1 MTEKQLRQKVV
12 AQARAWLGKK
22 ESDGSFRPIIDIY
35 NKIQPLPRGYRMT
48 YTDQWCAAFV
58 SAVGFDVC
66 LSGIIYPECGCGP
79 MVSLYKQ
86 HNRWMENDAYVPS
99 PGDIIFYDWD
109 DSGAGDDVGEPDHV
123 GIVEAVNGTVITV
136 IEGNM
141 SDAVGR
147 RRLSVNDRYIRGYG
161 LPDYKSVVINTEI
174 PPEEKTDATTPM
186 VSGIVLPDLR
196 RGDKGEVVRAAQF
209 LLNGRGCSCGKYG
222 ADGDFGPA
230 TEAAVLA
237 FQRRNNLNPDGI
249 IGSAT
254 WAHLLGVTVK

>member
-1 MTEKQLRQKVV
+1 MTEKELRIKVV
-12 AQARAWLGKK
+12 EKAASWLGKK

-48 YTDQWCAAFV
+48 YTDPWCAAFV
-58 SAVGFDVC
+58 SAVGFDLG
-66 LSGIIYPECGCGP
+66 LSGIVYPECGCGP

-99 PGDIIFYDWD
+99 PGDVIFYDWD
-109 DSGAGDDVGEPDHV
+109 DSGAGDNVGEPDHV

-147 RRLSVNDRYIRGYG
+147 RRLSVNDRFIRGYG
-161 LPDYKSVVINTEI
+161 LPDYASIAGET
-174 PPEEKTDATTPM
+174 PEEKENEKP
-186 VSGIVLPDLR
+186 SQSENFGLPTLR
-196 RGDKGEVVRAAQF
+196 RGDTGEVVRAAQF

-237 FQRRNNLNPDGI
+237 FQRRNGLTADGI
-249 IGSAT
+249 VGQVIWSY
-254 WAHLLGVTVK
+254 LLGVKAK